1 MKRSNNQMIGKLVQL
16 RPMSSLA
23 IDLSSVK
30 REDVVSCSDAK
41 WMSSFVRQVGQAG
54 DSSYTD
60 AIDEYH
66 RKQFRKISK
75 EDAIATLRL
84 LGEHGD
90 DGKPWTA
97 TSLHGSFWLWET
109 IEEAIAG
116 QVDELSA
123 EDYQLC
129 FSALMANLKGS
140 TNLVDEFETRMY
152 RENTPLF

>member
-1 MKRSNNQMIGKLVQL
+1 MFSKLVQL

-30 REDVVSCSDAK
+30 KEDVVACSDAK
-41 WMSSFVRQVGQAG
+41 WMSSFVKQVALAG
-54 DSSYTD
+54 DGSYTD

-84 LGEHGD
+84 LGEHGE
-90 DGKPWTA
+90 DGRPSSA
-97 TSLHGSFWLWET
+97 ISLHGSFWLWET
-109 IEEAIAG
+109 LEEAIAG

-123 EDYQLC
+123 EDYELC

-140 TNLVDEFETRMY
+140 SNLLDEFETRMY